1 MINTIVIED
10 LRKTN
15 KYIEDVAKRFVDQ
28 IMKTKSITDE
38 NIALKEFI
46 TDMSFAY
53 EVYLDLGLLR
63 NPVSRQTVRL
73 TKIKDYTIWQL
84 SNMVKNTPNY
94 LEIRDIR
101 LDKNC
106 KESDLII
113 FTAFC
118 LYLGLIGKNVFKDYI
133 CERQDGRVVAI
144 NDLIKMIPVPW
155 YYYKKSLRFVEK
167 MIERY

>member
-1 MINTIVIED
+1 MPNAIVIED
-10 LRKTN
+10 LHKTN

-28 IMKTKSITDE
+28 IMKTKSTVDE
-38 NIALKEFI
+38 NDALKEFI

-53 EVYLDLGLLR
+53 EVYLDLG
-63 NPVSRQTVRL
+63 L